1 MAKNKE
7 MTKVSALTIALELVE
22 QSAHAEKEAVANKIR
37 KEIENLSKK
46 STTLTPKQTANMG
59 LGEMVVEF
67 LRNHP
72 NDRYTVTQLM
82 KSVEGLPAEITNQRV
97 TSLFRLDSVK
107 PYFVRT
113 MEKGVAYFQ
122 YANPSADADEDEGE

>member
-46 STTLTPKQTANMG
+46 SAKASGELTKTQKDNLALSAQMLDWMESNHAYSISELSKNCPAVLGATPQKIRPLLTG
-59 LGEMVVEF
+59 LI
-67 LRNHP
+67 
-72 NDRYTVTQLM
+72 
-82 KSVEGLPAEITNQRV
+82 KSNAV
-97 TSLFRLDSVK
+97 
-107 PYFVRT
+107 VRT
-113 MEKGVAYFQ
+113 EEKGKPLFTKV
-122 YANPSADADEDEGE
+122 DEE

>member
-46 STTLTPKQTANMG
+46 SAKASEELTKTQKDNLVLAGQMLDWMESNHAYSISELSKNCPAVLGATPQKIRPLLTG
-59 LGEMVVEF
+59 LI
-67 LRNHP
+67 
-72 NDRYTVTQLM
+72 
-82 KSVEGLPAEITNQRV
+82 KSGAV
-97 TSLFRLDSVK
+97 
-107 PYFVRT
+107 VRT
-113 MEKGVAYFQ
+113 EEKGKPLFTKV
-122 YANPSADADEDEGE
+122 DEE

>member
-7 MTKVSALTIALELVE
+7 MTKVNALTIALELVE

-122 YANPSADADEDEGE
+122 YANPNADEDEGE